1 MQKIIQALFA
11 SVFFLP
17 PLMFLVAAF
26 LPLLGHKAPNIAFVG
41 LVPLYSVL
49 MWQAFQR
56 RKKPRK

>member
-1 MQKIIQALFA
+1 MQALFA

-26 LPLLGHKAPNIAFVG
+26 LPLLGHRAPNIAFVG
-41 LVPLYSVL
+41 LVPLYSVI
-49 MWQAFQR
+49 MWQAYQR